1 MTFDEM
7 WEELKS
13 ESPEARRFYDECE
26 RLAEEMNRKEV
37 MPLSPDSD

>member
-13 ESPEARRFYDECE
+13 ESPEARQFFEECE
-26 RLAEEMNRKEV
+26 RLAKEMNEKEKRGY
-37 MPLSPDSD
+37 PQ